1 MRTIHAVF
9 GWHQKDGEHTV
20 GYGHGKSI
28 KPDGVEVV
36 VVVVVVVVER
46 RKRGHEAIRFL

>member
-36 VVVVVVVVER
+36 VVVVER
-46 RKRGHEAIRFL
+46 RKRGHEAIRFS